1 VAGSSPGCNVGGM
14 ADQWAAWLRT
24 RRSGGDAELA
34 RRQQE
39 ELAGARDRV
48 LENGRLEPGE
58 TVLDVGCG
66 QGLIALGALDRGA
79 GRVIFSDISEDLLD
93 EARHAVAGRGLLE
106 RCDFV
111 RAPADDLTA
120 VPDASV
126 DLVTTRSVLI
136 YVEDKPAAF
145 AEFARVLRRGG
156 RISLFEP
163 INAYFAEGES
173 FGGYDT
179 TPVRAEAAKLRELYD
194 AIQPPSDPMVDFRDE
209 DLIAL
214 AEAASFYPVNLE
226 LDVEVRPT
234 EPLRWEAFLGVA
246 GNPRIPTVG
255 EAMDE
260 VLSAEERRRMT
271 HHLRPLVEEGR
282 GTWRMARA
290 YLRAPRA

>member
-1 VAGSSPGCNVGGM
+1 
-14 ADQWAAWLRT
+14 
-24 RRSGGDAELA
+24 
-34 RRQQE
+34 
-39 ELAGARDRV
+39 V

-66 QGLIALGALDRGA
+66 QGLLAFGALERGA
-79 GRVIFSDISEDLLD
+79 GRVIFSDISQDLLD
-93 EARHAVAGRGLLE
+93 EARAAAAARGELD
-106 RCDFV
+106 RCEFV
-111 RAPADDLTA
+111 RAPADDLAA
-120 VPDASV
+120 VPGGCV

-136 YVEDKPAAF
+136 YVEDKRAAF
-145 AEFARVLRRGG
+145 AEFARVLRPGG

-163 INAYFAEGES
+163 INAYFDEGES

-179 TPVRAEAAKLRELYD
+179 TPVAAEAAKLRELYE
-194 AIQPPSDPMVDFRDE
+194 ATQPPSDPMVDFRDE

-214 AEAASFYPVNLE
+214 ADGASFFPVHLE

-246 GNPRIPTVG
+246 GNPRIPTIG
-255 EAMDE
+255 EAMDV
-260 VLSAEERRRMT
+260 VLSAEERRRVT

-290 YLRAPRA
+290 YLRAVRA